1 MKISL
6 SVVVCGWLL
15 TAPVLADTVE
25 IYLLKAQESRIENL
39 DLASKQGHTLTYY
52 YLDAQ
57 QEIEKKLSKEV
68 EFALSRL
75 FKSVRDELSSA
86 ALSDLGDDGITERV
100 MQLAASDSEFLQQAD
115 VMKSVANDPD
125 IKTALIQAEEDKQ
138 RAKALSIQRQDLPV
152 VVFKERTFPNVSD
165 LKKVLSSGDSK

>member
-6 SVVVCGWLL
+6 LVVLCGWLL

-25 IYLLKAQESRIENL
+25 IYLLKAQENRIKNL
-39 DLASKQGHTLTYY
+39 ELASEQGHTITYY

-125 IKTALIQAEEDKQ
+125 IKAALIQAEEDKQ
-138 RAKALSIQRQDLPV
+138 SAKARGVLIQELPV
-152 VVFKERTFPNVSD
+152 VVFKNRKSTNVSD
-165 LKKVLSSGDSK
+165 LQNVLSPGASE

>member
-25 IYLLKAQESRIENL
+25 IYLLKAQENRIENL
-39 DLASKQGHTLTYY
+39 DLASRQGHTITYY

-57 QEIEKKLSKEV
+57 EAIEKQLSKEV
-68 EFALSRL
+68 EVALSRL
-75 FKSVRDELSSA
+75 FNTVMNERSTAELST
-86 ALSDLGDDGITERV
+86 LGDEGITQRV
-100 MQLAASDSEFLQQAD
+100 MELIATDSEFLQQAQ

-125 IKTALIQAEEDKQ
+125 IKAALIQAEEDKQ
-138 RAKALSIQRQDLPV
+138 SAKARGVLIQELPV
-152 VVFKERTFPNVSD
+152 VVFKNRKSTNVSD
-165 LKKVLSSGDSK
+165 LQNVLSPGASE